1 MLTAVGIRTKVQALD
16 WSTVWPQIQAGRVP
30 FYYLGRGSL
39 LDPGPA
45 LSQYFETG
53 ILPRIGYSNPA
64 LDALFARERAAFEPA
79 DRRRILSQ
87 IMSLITEEAPA
98 QFLWTHN
105 EIWGLAKNV
114 DYEPRPDGYIYA
126 NEIHVH

>member
-1 MLTAVGIRTKVQALD
+1 
-16 WSTVWPQIQAGRVP
+16 
-30 FYYLGRGSL
+30 L